1 VRCDGIR
8 STSSKDCSTSR
19 ARRMALR
26 QIARSADRRSEHC
39 GSSDASTPINL
50 RVRHRAPLSDDGSNI
65 RKLTAR
71 TDREAALSFPTHP
84 HMLRQACGYKLA
96 NDGHDTRAIQDYPA
110 APEHHAHDS
119 IHGARERSVQRLL
132 AYLARRTST
141 ALQQSARQAL
151 RLHPVR
157 LRLISRARRELFVQI
172 RMHVELA

>member
-1 VRCDGIR
+1 MGSGRPQAR
-8 STSSKDCSTSR
+8 TAPRR
-19 ARRMALR
+19 ALEEWHSVKSPDPRTGDPN
-26 QIARSADRRSEHC
+26 IAEAPTRVPRL
-39 GSSDASTPINL
+39 NL

-71 TDREAALSFPTHP
+71 TDREAALPFPAHP